1 MGREF
6 GFFYRELL
14 LTLNRYLP
22 AILVG
27 SAFIIV
33 ILLVI
38 LITTK
43 IVDRSWIKQPEKLE
57 KAMKMKIRIYV
68 EEIKRLKRHNLNLL
82 YKNKDLRRLLKSASS
97 LLTGVEN
104 VDKR

>member
-1 MGREF
+1 MLREF
-6 GFFYRELL
+6 GFYYKELL

-43 IVDRSWIKQPEKLE
+43 IVDRSWTKQPEKLE
-57 KAMKMKIRIYV
+57 RAMKLKIRIYV
-68 EEIKRLKRHNLNLL
+68 EEIKRLKKININIF
-82 YKNKDLRRLLKSASS
+82 YKNKELRRILKSVAS
-97 LLTGVEN
+97 LLTGVEHEE
-104 VDKR
+104 